1 MTNQVIPVE
10 AVEAAARR
18 IFACA
23 EYGHRSREWD
33 ALERRNAIN
42 QARAALEAA
51 APYMLAGVLDLHQ
64 EDLFRGHLSNGCKTC
79 SGGEWPCATYT
90 AAML

>member
-1 MTNQVIPVE
+1 MTNQVIPAE

-51 APYMLAGVLDLHQ
+51 APHMLSERAVESALRLAADLDKLADGDRH
-64 EDLFRGHLSNGCKTC
+64 
-79 SGGEWPCATYT
+79 Y
-90 AAML
+90 AALIRKAVGASL